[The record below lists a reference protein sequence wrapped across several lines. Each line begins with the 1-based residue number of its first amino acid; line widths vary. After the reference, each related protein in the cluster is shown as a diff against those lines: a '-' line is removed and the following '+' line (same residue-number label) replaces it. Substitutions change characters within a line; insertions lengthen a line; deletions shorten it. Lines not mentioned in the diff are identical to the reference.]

1 MKEFDIERLHNSGL
15 MPDWAYYQLNG
26 RDAAENYMKQ
36 QQEKNKI
43 DRGLEIYKRQRQEQI
58 DDEII
63 KQIEAKLPPEIE
75 KVIDSLLD
83 GFQ

>member
-1 MKEFDIERLHNSGL
+1 
-15 MPDWAYYQLNG
+15 
-26 RDAAENYMKQ
+26 MKQ